1 MKEVFLKFF
10 KSAVEAELMQGVLK
24 AEGIPSLLRRRGM
37 EQRIGYPDYDGAD
50 LFVLENRLAQA
61 KLIIDEVNR

>member
-10 KSAVEAELMQGVLK
+10 KSAAEAELMQGVLK
-24 AEGIPSLLRRRGM
+24 AEGVPSLLRRRGM

-50 LFVLENRLAQA
+50 LFVLENMHVRA
-61 KLIIDEVNR
+61 KEILDAI

>member
-10 KSAVEAELMQGVLK
+10 KSVVEAELMRGVLK

-37 EQRIGYPDYDGAD
+37 EQRIGYPNNDGAD
-50 LFVLENRLAQA
+50 LFVLENHVIQA
-61 KLIIDEVNR
+61 KEIIDGLKE